1 MGWYLLVSVE
11 NHVGGD
17 GANLVD
23 LVSGHH
29 DRDALETRTLDA

>member
-1 MGWYLLVSVE
+1 LVSVV

-17 GANLVD
+17 GADLVD
-23 LVSGHH
+23 LIGGHH